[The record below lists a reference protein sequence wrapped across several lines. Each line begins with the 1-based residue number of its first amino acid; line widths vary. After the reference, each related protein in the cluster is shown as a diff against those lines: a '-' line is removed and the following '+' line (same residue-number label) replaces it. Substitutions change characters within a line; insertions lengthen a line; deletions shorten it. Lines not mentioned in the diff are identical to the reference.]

1 MQQQLNPELQQAV
14 TDFREFATERWVKL
28 SKNPL
33 AFALLEF
40 DGQRFEVELVQLAF
54 EAFQHQAET
63 AAPQLFASIREDS
76 KYHHQIDWCIHNG
89 HGHPFPVVFRA
100 AMDGYVL
107 AGGAGGAYRM
117 ADVDLHVLHEGELYR
132 VAEGGK
138 GK

>member
-1 MQQQLNPELQQAV
+1 MQQQLNPDLQQAV
-14 TDFREFATERWVKL
+14 TDFIDFARDRWPKVDL
-28 SKNPL
+28 GT
-33 AFALLEF
+33 LLNVHMTF
-40 DGQRFEVELVQLAF
+40 DGERFENELIQLAF
-54 EAFQHQAET
+54 EAFQHQSET
-63 AAPQLFASIREDS
+63 QAPRLFASIRKDS

-89 HGHPFPVVFRA
+89 HGHPFPVAFRA